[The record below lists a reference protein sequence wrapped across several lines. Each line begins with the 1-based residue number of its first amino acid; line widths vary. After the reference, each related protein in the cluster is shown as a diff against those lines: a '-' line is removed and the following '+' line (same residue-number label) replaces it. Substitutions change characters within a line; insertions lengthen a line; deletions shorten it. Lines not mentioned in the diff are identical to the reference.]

1 MPKFALFAPA
11 TDPAPV
17 LGWYDTDALT
27 YDNLPASSDLL
38 ELTDAEW
45 EARLTDPAGWAVSGG
60 KLVAHVPAVPPPQP
74 VTILSPR
81 AFLGRFTEAETV
93 AIFTA
98 AQTDVPVAIWK
109 DTALAGNID
118 LTDPQTS
125 AGLDALV
132 AAGLLTATRKAAI
145 LAP

>member
-1 MPKFALFAPA
+1 MPQFASFDPA

-17 LGWYDTDALT
+17 LGWYDTDEADYPALPPK
-27 YDNLPASSDLL
+27 DHLL
-38 ELTDAEW
+38 EVSAAEW
-45 EARLTDPAGWAVSGG
+45 EARLTDPAGWAISGG
-60 KLVAHVPAVPPPQP
+60 KLVAHVPPVPVPQP
-74 VTILSPR
+74 ITILSPR
-81 AFLGRFTEAETV
+81 AFLARFTEAETV

-98 AQTDVPVAIWK
+98 AQTNVVVAIWK
-109 DTALAGNID
+109 DTALAGDID